1 MGKFSD
7 LINSMIETVLNG
19 AEFTSANPDHINEL
33 IAINTTENPDFEVE
47 IKKLIKENSGTK
59 SGGVGDAGDQVKKDK
74 KALTE
79 VTGKVKLF
87 EKGNM
92 GEINNFTSS
101 QMGNVRQIATDP
113 TGFLIQTFMKK
124 FAKGIGVIALAVII
138 MEAVKWI
145 ISELLK
151 PGRMLDVRFKRDI
164 SKEIIAFR
172 RREEQQ
178 KLKQGFSNLIITS
191 SPRLRGG
198 QGQVTNT
205 LDMVRNNN
213 FPENIG
219 MAQIQFVA
227 SGVSL
232 SKGNGRRTFS

>member
-1 MGKFSD
+1 
-7 LINSMIETVLNG
+7 MIEIALKSSYIVSPR
-19 AEFTSANPDHINEL
+19 FDDYHIEEVNIIES
-33 IAINTTENPDFEVE
+33 PDFEKDIRDLV
-47 IKKLIKENSGTK
+47 KEASINKT
-59 SGGVGDAGDQVKKDK
+59 GGFGDAEDQVKKDK
-74 KALTE
+74 QSLKD
-79 VTGKVKLF
+79 VTKKVTLF

-92 GEINNFTSS
+92 GEINAFTSA
-101 QMGNVRQIATDP
+101 QMGNIKQVATDP
-113 TGFLIQTFMKK
+113 TGFIIQTFMKK
-124 FAKGIGVIALAVII
+124 FAKGIGVIALAMII

-191 SPRLRGG
+191 SSRLRGG

-219 MAQIQFVA
+219 MAPIQIVA

-232 SKGNGRRTFS
+232 SKGNGRRFQ

>member
-1 MGKFSD
+1 
-7 LINSMIETVLNG
+7 MIDTVLNG

-101 QMGNVRQIATDP
+101 QMGNVRQMATDP

-191 SPRLRGG
+191 SSRLRGG

-219 MAQIQFVA
+219 MAPIQIVA

-232 SKGNGRRTFS
+232 SKGNGRRFQ

>member
-7 LINSMIETVLNG
+7 LINSMIATALKSSYIVSPR
-19 AEFTSANPDHINEL
+19 FDDYHIEEVNIIES
-33 IAINTTENPDFEVE
+33 PDFEKDIRDLV
-47 IKKLIKENSGTK
+47 KEASISKT
-59 SGGVGDAGDQVKKDK
+59 GGFGDAEDQVKKDK
-74 KALTE
+74 QSLKD
-79 VTGKVKLF
+79 VTKKVTLF

-92 GEINNFTSS
+92 GEINAFTSA
-101 QMGNVRQIATDP
+101 QMGNIKQVATDP
-113 TGFLIQTFMKK
+113 TGFIIQTFMKK
-124 FAKGIGVIALAVII
+124 FAKGIGVIALAMII

-191 SPRLRGG
+191 SARLRGG
-198 QGQVTNT
+198 AGQMVNT
-205 LDMVRNNN
+205 LDLVRNNN

-219 MAQIQFVA
+219 MAPIQIVA

-232 SKGNGRRTFS
+232 SKGNGRRYQ

>member
-1 MGKFSD
+1 
-7 LINSMIETVLNG
+7 MIDTVLNG
-19 AEFTSANPDHINEL
+19 AEFTSANPDHINTL

-59 SGGVGDAGDQVKKDK
+59 SGGVGDAGDQAKKDK

-191 SPRLRGG
+191 SSRLRGG
-198 QGQVTNT
+198 QGQMVNT
-205 LDMVRNNN
+205 LDLVKNNN

-219 MAQIQFVA
+219 MAPIQIVA

-232 SKGNGRRTFS
+232 SKGNGRRFQ

>member
-7 LINSMIETVLNG
+7 LINSMIDTVLNG

-33 IAINTTENPDFEVE
+33 IAINATENPDFEVE

-79 VTGKVKLF
+79 VRGKVKLF

-113 TGFLIQTFMKK
+113 TGFMIQTFMKK

-191 SPRLRGG
+191 SSRLRGG

-219 MAQIQFVA
+219 MAPIQIVA

-232 SKGNGRRTFS
+232 SKGNGRRFQ

>member
-1 MGKFSD
+1 
-7 LINSMIETVLNG
+7 MIDTVLNG
-19 AEFTSANPDHINEL
+19 AEFTSANPDHINTL

-191 SPRLRGG
+191 SSRLRGG
-198 QGQVTNT
+198 QGQMVNT
-205 LDMVRNNN
+205 LDLVKNNN

-219 MAQIQFVA
+219 MAPIQIVA

-232 SKGNGRRTFS
+232 SKGNGRRFQ

>member
-1 MGKFSD
+1 LGKFSD
-7 LINSMIETVLNG
+7 LINNMIATALKSSYIVSPR
-19 AEFTSANPDHINEL
+19 FDDYHIDDVT
-33 IAINTTENPDFEVE
+33 ITESYDFEKD
-47 IKKLIKENSGTK
+47 IRDLIKEAGGTK
-59 SGGVGDAGDQVKKDK
+59 SGGFGDAGDQVKKDK

-191 SPRLRGG
+191 SSRLRGG

-219 MAQIQFVA
+219 MAPIQIVA

-232 SKGNGRRTFS
+232 SKGNGRRFQ

>member
-7 LINSMIETVLNG
+7 LINSMIDTVLNG
-19 AEFTSANPDHINEL
+19 AEFTSASPGHINEL
-33 IAINTTENPDFEVE
+33 IAINTIENPDFEIE

-59 SGGVGDAGDQVKKDK
+59 SGGFGDAEDQIKKDRK
-74 KALTE
+74 TLKD

-87 EKGNM
+87 DKGNM
-92 GEINNFTSS
+92 GEINAFTSS
-101 QMGNVRQIATDP
+101 QMGNVREIATDP
-113 TGFLIQTFMKK
+113 SGFLFRTFMKK
-124 FAKGIGVIALAVII
+124 FAKGIGVIALAMII

-151 PGRMLDVRFKRDI
+151 PGRMLDIRFKRDI
-164 SKEIIAFR
+164 SKEILAFR

-191 SPRLRGG
+191 SSRLRGG

-213 FPENIG
+213 FPDNIG
-219 MAQIQFVA
+219 MAPIQVVA

-232 SKGNGRRTFS
+232 SKGNGRRFQ

>member
-1 MGKFSD
+1 LGKFSD
-7 LINSMIETVLNG
+7 LINNMIATALKSSYIVSPR
-19 AEFTSANPDHINEL
+19 FDDYHIDDVT
-33 IAINTTENPDFEVE
+33 ITESYDFEKD
-47 IKKLIKENSGTK
+47 IRDLIKEAGGTK

-191 SPRLRGG
+191 SSRLRGG

-219 MAQIQFVA
+219 MAPIQIVA

-232 SKGNGRRTFS
+232 SKGNGRRFQ

>member
-1 MGKFSD
+1 
-7 LINSMIETVLNG
+7 MIETVLNG

-47 IKKLIKENSGTK
+47 IKKIIKENTTGK
-59 SGGVGDAGDQVKKDK
+59 SGGFGDADDQAKKDK
-74 KALTE
+74 QSLKD

-191 SPRLRGG
+191 SSRLRGG

-219 MAQIQFVA
+219 MAPIQIVA

-232 SKGNGRRTFS
+232 SKGNGRRFQ

>member
-1 MGKFSD
+1 
-7 LINSMIETVLNG
+7 MIATALKSSYIVSPR
-19 AEFTSANPDHINEL
+19 FDDYHIDDVT
-33 IAINTTENPDFEVE
+33 ITESYDFEKD
-47 IKKLIKENSGTK
+47 IRDLIKEAGGTK
-59 SGGVGDAGDQVKKDK
+59 SGGFGDAGDQVKKDK

-191 SPRLRGG
+191 SSRLRGG

-219 MAQIQFVA
+219 MAPIQIVA

-232 SKGNGRRTFS
+232 SKGNGRRFQ

>member
-1 MGKFSD
+1 
-7 LINSMIETVLNG
+7 MIESAFDNVKI
-19 AEFTSANPDHINEL
+19 TSANPSHTNEL
-33 IAINTTENPDFEVE
+33 KNDDYKSSIESPDFEVE
-47 IKKLIKENSGTK
+47 IKKIIQENTTGK
-59 SGGVGDAGDQVKKDK
+59 SGGFGDAEDQVKKDK
-74 KALTE
+74 QAFKDVKDK
-79 VTGKVKLF
+79 VTIF
-87 EKGNM
+87 DKGNV
-92 GEINNFTSS
+92 GEINAFTSA
-101 QMGNVRQIATDP
+101 QMGNVRQVATDP
-113 TGFLIQTFMKK
+113 TGFIMQTFMKR
-124 FAKGIGVIALAVII
+124 FAKGVGVVALALII

-151 PGRMLDVRFKRDI
+151 PGRMLDIRFKRDI
-164 SKEIIAFR
+164 GKEIIAFR

-191 SPRLRGG
+191 SSRLRGG

-219 MAQIQFVA
+219 MAPIQIVV

-232 SKGNGRRTFS
+232 SKGNGRRFQ

>member
-1 MGKFSD
+1 
-7 LINSMIETVLNG
+7 MIDTVLNG

-178 KLKQGFSNLIITS
+178 KLK
-191 SPRLRGG
+191 
-198 QGQVTNT
+198 
-205 LDMVRNNN
+205 
-213 FPENIG
+213 
-219 MAQIQFVA
+219 
-227 SGVSL
+227 GVV
-232 SKGNGRRTFS
+232 KVK

>member
-7 LINSMIETVLNG
+7 LINSMIDTVLNG
-19 AEFTSANPDHINEL
+19 AEFTSANPDHINTL

-47 IKKLIKENSGTK
+47 IKKIIRENTTGK
-59 SGGVGDAGDQVKKDK
+59 SDGVGDAGDQAKKDK

-79 VTGKVKLF
+79 VTSKVSMF
-87 EKGNM
+87 EKGNL
-92 GEINNFTSS
+92 GEVNNFSS
-101 QMGNVRQIATDP
+101 TQMGNVRQVATNP
-113 TGFLIQTFMKK
+113 VMFMMHTFMRK
-124 FAKGIGVIALAVII
+124 FAKGGGAIALALII

-191 SPRLRGG
+191 SSRLRGG

-219 MAQIQFVA
+219 MAPIQIVA
-227 SGVSL
+227 SGVS
-232 SKGNGRRTFS
+232 

>member
-1 MGKFSD
+1 MGKF
-7 LINSMIETVLNG
+7 
-19 AEFTSANPDHINEL
+19 
-33 IAINTTENPDFEVE
+33 
-47 IKKLIKENSGTK
+47 KKLIKENSGTK

-213 FPENIG
+213 FPENVG

-232 SKGNGRRTFS
+232 SKGNGRRFQ

>member
-1 MGKFSD
+1 
-7 LINSMIETVLNG
+7 MIKTAL
-19 AEFTSANPDHINEL
+19 TSAYIVSPRFDDYHIDDVT
-33 IAINTTENPDFEVE
+33 ITESYDFEKD
-47 IKKLIKENSGTK
+47 IRDLIKEAGTTK
-59 SGGVGDAGDQVKKDK
+59 SGGFGDADDQAKKDK
-74 KALTE
+74 QSLKD

-191 SPRLRGG
+191 SSRLRGG

-219 MAQIQFVA
+219 MAPIQIVA

-232 SKGNGRRTFS
+232 SKGNGRRFQ

>member
-1 MGKFSD
+1 
-7 LINSMIETVLNG
+7 MIETVLNG

-191 SPRLRGG
+191 SSRLRGG

-219 MAQIQFVA
+219 MAPIQIVA

-232 SKGNGRRTFS
+232 SKGNGRRFQ

>member
-1 MGKFSD
+1 
-7 LINSMIETVLNG
+7 MIKTAL
-19 AEFTSANPDHINEL
+19 TSAYIVSPRFDDYHIDDVT
-33 IAINTTENPDFEVE
+33 ITESYDFEKD
-47 IKKLIKENSGTK
+47 IRDLIKEAGTTK
-59 SGGVGDAGDQVKKDK
+59 SGGFGDADDQAKKDK
-74 KALTE
+74 QSLKD

-178 KLKQGFSNLIITS
+178 KLKQGFSNLIITT
-191 SPRLRGG
+191 SPGLRGG
-198 QGQVTNT
+198 QGQMTNT
-205 LDMVRNNN
+205 LDMAGGRVKMPDN
-213 FPENIG
+213 FG
-219 MAQIQFVA
+219 MSNLMAVA
-227 SGVSL
+227 SGNTT
-232 SKGNGRRTFS
+232 SKVRATRYN

>member
-1 MGKFSD
+1 
-7 LINSMIETVLNG
+7 MIEGVLEG
-19 AEFTSANPDHINEL
+19 SQWTSAGGDSPK
-33 IAINTTENPDFEVE
+33 INTLANGVEGKTDPDFEIE
-47 IKKLIKENSGTK
+47 IQKLIRETGQGKFV
-59 SGGVGDAGDQVKKDK
+59 GGDQDQVKKDK
-74 KALTE
+74 QSLKD
-79 VTGKVKLF
+79 VTSKVKSF

-92 GEINNFTSS
+92 ADINAFTSN

-113 TGFLIQTFMKK
+113 GGFMFRTFMKK
-124 FAKGIGVIALAVII
+124 FTKGLGVIALAMII
-138 MEAVKWI
+138 LEAVKWI

-151 PGRMLDVRFKRDI
+151 PGRMLDIRFKRDI

-172 RREEQQ
+172 RREDQQ

-198 QGQVTNT
+198 FGQVVNT
-205 LDMVRNNN
+205 FDNVRNNN

-219 MAQIQFVA
+219 MAPIQIVA

-232 SKGNGRRTFS
+232 SKGNGRRSFK

>member
-1 MGKFSD
+1 
-7 LINSMIETVLNG
+7 MIDTVLNG
-19 AEFTSANPDHINEL
+19 AEFTSANPDHINTL
-33 IAINTTENPDFEVE
+33 IAINTSENPDFEVE

-198 QGQVTNT
+198 QGQVVNT
-205 LDMVRNNN
+205 YDMVRNNN

-219 MAQIQFVA
+219 MAQIQIVA
-227 SGVSL
+227 SGAPI
-232 SKGNGRRTFS
+232 SKGNGRRSFK

>member
-7 LINSMIETVLNG
+7 LINNMIATALKSSYIVSPR
-19 AEFTSANPDHINEL
+19 FDDYHIDDVT
-33 IAINTTENPDFEVE
+33 ITESYDFEKD
-47 IKKLIKENSGTK
+47 IRDLMKEAGGTK
-59 SGGVGDAGDQVKKDK
+59 SGGFGDAGDQVKKDK

-191 SPRLRGG
+191 SSRLRGG

-219 MAQIQFVA
+219 MAPIQIVA

-232 SKGNGRRTFS
+232 SKGNGRRFQ

>member
-1 MGKFSD
+1 
-7 LINSMIETVLNG
+7 MIATALKSSYIVSPR
-19 AEFTSANPDHINEL
+19 FDDYHIEEVNIIES
-33 IAINTTENPDFEVE
+33 PDFEKDIRDLV
-47 IKKLIKENSGTK
+47 KEASINKT
-59 SGGVGDAGDQVKKDK
+59 GGFGDAEDQVKKDK
-74 KALTE
+74 QSLKD
-79 VTGKVKLF
+79 VTKKVTLF

-92 GEINNFTSS
+92 GEINAFTSA
-101 QMGNVRQIATDP
+101 QMGNIKQVATDP
-113 TGFLIQTFMKK
+113 TGFIIQTFMKK
-124 FAKGIGVIALAVII
+124 FAKGIGVIALAMII

-191 SPRLRGG
+191 SSRLRGG

-219 MAQIQFVA
+219 MAPIQIVA

-232 SKGNGRRTFS
+232 SKGNGRRFQ

>member
-7 LINSMIETVLNG
+7 LINNMIATALKSSYIVSPR
-19 AEFTSANPDHINEL
+19 FDDYHIDDVT
-33 IAINTTENPDFEVE
+33 ITESYDFEKD
-47 IKKLIKENSGTK
+47 IRDLIKEAGGTK
-59 SGGVGDAGDQVKKDK
+59 SGGFGDAGDQVKKDK

-191 SPRLRGG
+191 SSRLRGG

-219 MAQIQFVA
+219 MAPIQIVA

-232 SKGNGRRTFS
+232 SKGNGRRFQ

>member
-1 MGKFSD
+1 
-7 LINSMIETVLNG
+7 MIDTVLNG

-79 VTGKVKLF
+79 VRGKVKLF

-101 QMGNVRQIATDP
+101 QMGNVRQMATDP

-172 RREEQQ
+172 RREDQQ

-205 LDMVRNNN
+205 LNMAGGREKMPD
-213 FPENIG
+213 NIG
-219 MAQIQFVA
+219 MSNLMAVA
-227 SGVSL
+227 SGGDISTTRATRY
-232 SKGNGRRTFS
+232 N

>member
-7 LINSMIETVLNG
+7 LINSMIATALKSSYIVSPRFDDYHI
-19 AEFTSANPDHINEL
+19 AEVNIIES
-33 IAINTTENPDFEVE
+33 PDFEKDIRDLV
-47 IKKLIKENSGTK
+47 KEASINKT
-59 SGGVGDAGDQVKKDK
+59 GGFGDAEDQVKKDK
-74 KALTE
+74 QSLKD
-79 VTGKVKLF
+79 VTKKVTLF

-92 GEINNFTSS
+92 GEINAFTSA
-101 QMGNVRQIATDP
+101 QMGNIKQVATDP
-113 TGFLIQTFMKK
+113 TGFIIQTFMKK
-124 FAKGIGVIALAVII
+124 FAKGIGVIALAMII

-191 SPRLRGG
+191 SARLRGG
-198 QGQVTNT
+198 AGQMVNT
-205 LDMVRNNN
+205 LDLVRNNN

-219 MAQIQFVA
+219 MAPIQIVA

-232 SKGNGRRTFS
+232 SKGNGRRYQ

>member
-1 MGKFSD
+1 LGKFSD

-47 IKKLIKENSGTK
+47 IKKIIKENTTGK
-59 SGGVGDAGDQVKKDK
+59 SGGFGDADDQAKKDK
-74 KALTE
+74 QAFSDVKDK
-79 VTGKVKLF
+79 VTLF
-87 EKGNM
+87 DKGNV
-92 GEINNFTSS
+92 GEVNAFTSA
-101 QMGNVRQIATDP
+101 QMGNVRQLATDP
-113 TGFLIQTFMKK
+113 TGFIIQTFMKK
-124 FAKGIGVIALAVII
+124 FAKGVGVIALALII

-151 PGRMLDVRFKRDI
+151 PGRMLDIRFKRDI

-172 RREEQQ
+172 QREDQQ

-191 SPRLRGG
+191 MPRLRGG

-205 LDMVRNNN
+205 LDMVAGRQS

-219 MAQIQFVA
+219 MNKNQVVA
-227 SGVSL
+227 SGVPI
-232 SKGNGRRTFS
+232 SKGNGRRFN

>member
-1 MGKFSD
+1 LGKFSD
-7 LINSMIETVLNG
+7 LINSMIATALKSSYIVSPRFDDYHI
-19 AEFTSANPDHINEL
+19 AEVNIIES
-33 IAINTTENPDFEVE
+33 PDFEKDIRDLV
-47 IKKLIKENSGTK
+47 KEASISKT
-59 SGGVGDAGDQVKKDK
+59 GGFGDAEDQVKKDK
-74 KALTE
+74 QSLKD
-79 VTGKVKLF
+79 VTKKVTLF

-92 GEINNFTSS
+92 GEINAFTSA
-101 QMGNVRQIATDP
+101 QMGNIKQVATDP
-113 TGFLIQTFMKK
+113 TGFIIQTFMKK
-124 FAKGIGVIALAVII
+124 FAKGIGVIALAMII

-191 SPRLRGG
+191 SARLRGG
-198 QGQVTNT
+198 AGQMVNT
-205 LDMVRNNN
+205 LDLVRNNN

-219 MAQIQFVA
+219 MAPIQIVA

-232 SKGNGRRTFS
+232 SKGNGRRYQ